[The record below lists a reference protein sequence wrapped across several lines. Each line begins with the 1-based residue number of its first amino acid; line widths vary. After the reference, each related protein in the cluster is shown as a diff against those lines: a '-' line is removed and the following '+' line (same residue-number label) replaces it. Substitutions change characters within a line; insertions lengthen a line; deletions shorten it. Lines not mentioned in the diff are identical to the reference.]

1 MTVSAAPAAVRI
13 AWAVL
18 APVLRAMTPGGE
30 GDVQGAGGGP
40 ARAPGTAMDAE
51 TEEMT

>member
-1 MTVSAAPAAVRI
+1 MTVLAAPAAMRI

-18 APVLRAMTPGGE
+18 APVLRAMTP
-30 GDVQGAGGGP
+30 VVKAMF
-40 ARAPGTAMDAE
+40 RAPEAASTTPGTAMDAE